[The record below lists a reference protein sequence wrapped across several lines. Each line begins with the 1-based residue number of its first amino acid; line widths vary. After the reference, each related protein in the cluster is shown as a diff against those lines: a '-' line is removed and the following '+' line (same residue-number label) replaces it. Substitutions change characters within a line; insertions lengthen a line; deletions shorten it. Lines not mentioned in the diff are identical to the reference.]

1 MTLVIQD
8 DLLDGQLLRVLGS
21 APYGGADIGEC
32 IATARLVDLKN
43 PVDSW
48 YEQWLALAE
57 RVLDLA
63 AHAEDTQSARA
74 AYLRASNYLRAA
86 GSILMGVPLDQ
97 RLVDSNARQADAFR
111 RGVALLESPP
121 EIVQIPFG
129 DITLPG
135 YWFTIDDAPRPTL
148 MLLGGYDSCAEECYF
163 FNGAAGLARGYNV
176 LAFDGP
182 GQGAVLL
189 QQGVVMRPD
198 WENVLPPVVDW
209 LLTKPQVDVSKVA
222 LVGLSLG
229 AHLAPRA
236 ASGEH
241 RFAACV
247 ADCGT
252 FDMYATFLSRLPEQ
266 VRGPYEAGDA
276 QTVAGVSQMLDQM
289 AAQPTAGWSMRR
301 NLLVHG
307 VDSPAAYIELTK
319 DYTLKG
325 RAANITCPTFVCNA
339 ENDSISNSAP
349 DLVAALT
356 CPKEFVTFTAAE
368 GAGDHCEAGARLL
381 YHARSFGWLQTVL
394 G

>member
-1 MTLVIQD
+1 MALVIQD
-8 DLLDGQLLRVLGS
+8 ELLDGQLLRVLGS

-32 IATARLVDLKN
+32 VATARLIDLKN
-43 PVDSW
+43 PVESW
-48 YEQWLALAE
+48 YEQWRALAE

-63 AHAEDTQSARA
+63 AHAHDRQSARA
-74 AYLRASNYLRAA
+74 AYLRGSNYLRAA
-86 GSILMGVPLDQ
+86 GSLLMGVPLDK
-97 RLVDSNARQADAFR
+97 RLVDSNLRQADAFR
-111 RGVALLESPP
+111 KGVSLLDHPP
-121 EIVQIPFG
+121 EIVQIPFA

-135 YWFTIDDAPRPTL
+135 YWFTVDDTPRPTL
-148 MLLGGYDSCAEECYF
+148 VLLGGYDSCAEESYF

-176 LAFDGP
+176 LTFDGP
-182 GQGAVLL
+182 GQGATLL

-198 WENVLPPVVDW
+198 WENVLTPVLDW
-209 LLTKPQVDVSKVA
+209 LLTKPQVDAAKVA
-222 LVGLSLG
+222 LIGLSLG

-276 QTVAGVSQMLDQM
+276 QVVAGVSQMLEQM
-289 AAQPTAGWSMRR
+289 AAAPTAGWSMRR

-307 VDSPAAYIELTK
+307 VDSPTAYIELTK
-319 DYTLKG
+319 EYTLKG
-325 RAANITCPTFVCNA
+325 YAERITCPTFVCNA
-339 ENDSISNSAP
+339 ENDPISSTAP
-349 DLVAALT
+349 ELVAALT
-356 CPKEFVTFTAAE
+356 CPKEFVTFTAAQ
-368 GAGDHCEAGARLL
+368 GAGHHCESGARLL
-381 YHARSFGWLQTVL
+381 YHARSFGWLETVL

>member
-1 MTLVIQD
+1 
-8 DLLDGQLLRVLGS
+8 
-21 APYGGADIGEC
+21 
-32 IATARLVDLKN
+32 
-43 PVDSW
+43 
-48 YEQWLALAE
+48 
-57 RVLDLA
+57 
-63 AHAEDTQSARA
+63 
-74 AYLRASNYLRAA
+74 
-86 GSILMGVPLDQ
+86 
-97 RLVDSNARQADAFR
+97 
-111 RGVALLESPP
+111 
-121 EIVQIPFG
+121 
-129 DITLPG
+129 
-135 YWFTIDDAPRPTL
+135 
-148 MLLGGYDSCAEECYF
+148 
-163 FNGAAGLARGYNV
+163 
-176 LAFDGP
+176 
-182 GQGAVLL
+182 VLL

-209 LLTKPQVDVSKVA
+209 LLTKPQVDASKVA
-222 LVGLSLG
+222 LIGLSLG